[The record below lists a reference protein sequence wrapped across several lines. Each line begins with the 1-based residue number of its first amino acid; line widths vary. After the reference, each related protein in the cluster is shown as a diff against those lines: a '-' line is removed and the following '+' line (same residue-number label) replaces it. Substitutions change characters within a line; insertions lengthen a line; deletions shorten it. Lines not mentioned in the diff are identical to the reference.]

1 MSLVED
7 ILYRGKP
14 VGSSRLVLVKGV
26 SLVKDTVMLQLVGS
40 Q

>member
-7 ILYRGKP
+7 ILPTGKP
-14 VGSSRLVLVKGV
+14 VGSSRLLLVKDV